1 VKQLR
6 VAEVLAVRLVKAFHL
21 LWSWFGCPG
30 NHLIGHPLQP
40 ELALNLLAQL
50 AILECCAAVACHFLP
65 LDGLLEGARVDGPG
79 IVGRGL
85 FEQQSVDGRVL
96 RRSPRSASSGIVFHR
111 GSRPMRSDSRRIDS
125 SDKSWPF
132 TT

>member
-96 RRSPRSASSGIVFHR
+96 RRSPQAPPALGFIGNCLPPRIASDALGFPADRLVR
-111 GSRPMRSDSRRIDS
+111 
-125 SDKSWPF
+125 
-132 TT
+132 